1 MTSSSP
7 ICIVPSASE
16 GMKIFFTTGTGPCTS
31 YNPNLRLKA
40 ASPNSAPTGSAAQ
53 DKLKSQTFVAE
64 HRNK

>member
-7 ICIVPSASE
+7 ICIVPSGSE

-40 ASPNSAPTGSAAQ
+40 TSPKSAPAGSAAQ
-53 DKLKSQTFVAE
+53 DKLNSQTFVNE
-64 HRNK
+64 QRK